1 MSSLRR
7 AVILTGGMALLA
19 ATGIDAV
26 AVAGRHLGLP
36 VRGSIELV
44 QVAVLVAG
52 ALALLVATL
61 ERAHARVHL
70 LADRMGTRAKDR
82 LERASALLGA
92 LFFAALLAGAAWIM
106 ADLWGGHEVSEVI
119 GVPWRWGRLFGCV
132 VLGAIVL
139 VLIGQA
145 LRGRRP

>member
-1 MSSLRR
+1 MSTWRR
-7 AVILTGGMALLA
+7 AVTLTGGIALLA

-70 LADRMGTRAKDR
+70 LADRMGARAKDR
-82 LERASALLGA
+82 LERMSALLGA
-92 LFFAALLAGAAWIM
+92 LFFAALLAGAAWLM
-106 ADLWGGHEVSEVI
+106 ADLWSGHEVSEVI
-119 GVPWRWGRLFGCV
+119 GMPWRWMRLFGCI
-132 VLGAIVL
+132 VLGATVL

-145 LRGRRP
+145 VRGRRP